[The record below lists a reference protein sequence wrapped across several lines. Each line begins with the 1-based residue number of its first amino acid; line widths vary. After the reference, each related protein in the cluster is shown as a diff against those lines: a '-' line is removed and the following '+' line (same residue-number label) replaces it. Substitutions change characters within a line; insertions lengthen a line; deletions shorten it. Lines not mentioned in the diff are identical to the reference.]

1 MARYLRLYGAFL
13 KFSFGRAVQ
22 FRLDFFFRVGMDLL
36 WYAQYL
42 LFFDVLY
49 AHTGTI
55 GGWTREQGLVFTG
68 ALFVVDALQMTVFA
82 NNLWAIPT
90 LINGGD
96 LDYHLVRPVSS
107 LFMASLRDFSVNSFL
122 NLLMAIG
129 VLVWALVS
137 YSQPLPAAH
146 VALFVVL
153 LLAGLLVH
161 YVLHILSVIPVF
173 WTQSPSGFRELFWTV
188 DPAMARPIDVYRGWV
203 RRILTTVLPLGIIV
217 SFPCRLLFE
226 GPSFGLV
233 AHVLGVAAVGLGV
246 VVVLWRRGLRAYAS
260 ASS

>member
-1 MARYLRLYGAFL
+1 MLRYLRLYGAFL
-13 KFSFGRAVQ
+13 RFAFGRAVQ
-22 FRLDFFFRVGMDLL
+22 FRLDFFFRVFMDVL

-42 LFFDVLY
+42 FFFDVLY
-49 AHTGTI
+49 AHSNTI
-55 GGWTREQGLVFTG
+55 GGWTREQGFVFTG

-82 NNLWAIPT
+82 NNLWSIPT

-107 LFMASLRDFSVNSFL
+107 LFMASLRDFAVSSFL
-122 NLLMAIG
+122 NLLMAIS
-129 VLVWALVS
+129 VLIYALAS

-146 VALFVVL
+146 LVVFVGL

-173 WTQSPSGFRELFWTV
+173 WTQSPSGFRELFWTI
-188 DPAMARPIDVYRGWV
+188 DPAMARPVDVYRGWV
-203 RRILTTVLPLGIIV
+203 RRVLTTVLPLGIIV
-217 SFPCRLLFE
+217 SFPCRALFE
-226 GPSFGLV
+226 GPSASLV
-233 AHVLGVAAVGLGV
+233 AHTLLVTGIGLGV
-246 VVVLWRRGLRAYAS
+246 VGFLWRRGLRAYAS

>member
-13 KFSFGRAVQ
+13 KFAFGRAVQ
-22 FRLDFFFRVGMDLL
+22 FRLDFFFRVLMDVL

-42 LFFDVLY
+42 FFFDVLMD
-49 AHTGTI
+49 HTPTI
-55 GGWTREQGLVFTG
+55 GGWSREKVFVFTG

-82 NNLWAIPT
+82 NNMWALPT

-107 LFMASLRDFSVNSFL
+107 LFMASLRDFAVNSFL
-122 NLLMAIG
+122 NLLMAVG
-129 VLVWALVS
+129 VLVYALAS

-146 VALFVVL
+146 VVTFVAML
-153 LLAGLLVH
+153 IAGLLVH
-161 YVLHILSVIPVF
+161 YALHMLSVIPVF
-173 WTQSPSGFRELFWTV
+173 WTQSASGFRELFWTI

-203 RRILTTVLPLGIIV
+203 RRVLTTVLPLGLIV
-217 SFPCRLLFE
+217 SFPCRALFE
-226 GPSFGLV
+226 GPSLALL
-233 AHVLGVAAVGLGV
+233 AHTLGVTAAVLLV
-246 VVVLWRRGLRAYAS
+246 VVLLWRRGLRVYAS

>member
-1 MARYLRLYGAFL
+1 MLRYLRLYGAFL
-13 KFSFGRAVQ
+13 RFAFGRAVQ
-22 FRLDFFFRVGMDLL
+22 FRLDFFFRVLMDVL

-42 LFFDVLY
+42 FFFDVLY
-49 AHTGTI
+49 AHTQTI
-55 GGWTREQGLVFTG
+55 GGWTREQGFVFTG

-107 LFMASLRDFSVNSFL
+107 LFMASLRDFAVNSFL

-129 VLVWALVS
+129 VLIYALVS
-137 YSQPLPAAH
+137 YSQPLPPERLA
-146 VALFVVL
+146 VFGVL

-173 WTQSPSGFRELFWTV
+173 WTQSPSGFRELFWTI
-188 DPAMARPIDVYRGWV
+188 DPAMARPVDVYRGWV
-203 RRILTTVLPLGIIV
+203 RRVLTTVLPLGIIV
-217 SFPCRLLFE
+217 SFPCRALFE
-226 GPSFGLV
+226 GPSVPLV
-233 AHVLGVAAVGLGV
+233 AHMLGVTAIGLAI